1 VLPNL
6 TQDPGIQ
13 FYGGKLFRSIRDF
26 ADEKFCNL
34 PAPIPTGREE
44 EEEEEESRSAHCI
57 LLVVLLPVSMFRRVL
72 R

>member
-34 PAPIPTGREE
+34 PAPIPTGREKE
-44 EEEEEESRSAHCI
+44 EGKEKREGKRKSVHLFVI
-57 LLVVLLPVSMFRRVL
+57 L
-72 R
+72 